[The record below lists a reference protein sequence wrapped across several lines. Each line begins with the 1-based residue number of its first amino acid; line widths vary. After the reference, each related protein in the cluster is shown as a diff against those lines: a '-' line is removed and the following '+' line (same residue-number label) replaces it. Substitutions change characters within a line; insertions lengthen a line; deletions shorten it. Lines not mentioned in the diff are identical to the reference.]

1 MGSVGELNTLSEQT
15 GIIVINRDT
24 TLKGSVRNC
33 RQIDIYGFVEGDVSA
48 KMMVVHEG
56 GRFQGQL
63 NAGAAAIHGELV
75 GDVVVEGLM
84 QIFGNGAVHGT
95 VAYGR
100 LAMEPGADLS
110 ADVRNVPP
118 RIAGDFEISVQRG
131 RSVRITSADISAI
144 DPDNTAAELSF
155 GVSNPTGGRIVV
167 SGQATMVGATQ
178 FTQADLLGGRVLFA
192 HDGSQTSKAGFDV
205 VVTDATGASSGT
217 PQGVTVVVRD

>member
-24 TLKGSVRNC
+24 ILKGSVRNC
-33 RQIDIYGFVEGDVSA
+33 SQIDIYGFVDGDISA

-63 NAGAAAIHGELV
+63 NAGAAEVHGELV
-75 GDVVVEGLM
+75 GDVVVDGLI
-84 QIFGNGAVHGT
+84 QIFGSGAVYGT

-118 RIAGDFEISVQRG
+118 RIAGDFEINVQRG
-131 RSVRITSADISAI
+131 RSVRIANADISAI
-144 DPDNTAAELSF
+144 DPDNTAAELKFS
-155 GVSNPTGGRIVV
+155 VSNLSGGRIMVT
-167 SGQATMVGATQ
+167 GQSATVAATQ
-178 FTQADLLGGRVLFA
+178 FTQADLLGGRVVFV
-192 HDGSQTSKAGFDV
+192 HDGGAASQAGFLV
-205 VVTDATGASSGT
+205 AVTDASGATSGA
-217 PQGVTVVVRD
+217 PQAVTVVVRG